1 MSIKSPPTLEEFLAA
16 PTAEITSVAPAT
28 MIYGVGGTRRHA
40 IFEGIEPWSDEYIS
54 WARASTVQS
63 AELIFR
69 HGVQNLLMVALVPS
83 NLKEVNRYQKQLF
96 AKAQWVMAGTES
108 LTDYAR
114 LGWRVRLLGAEHVPE
129 LQTTAQLLRNVTPAQ
144 SPHTFYWSVVT
155 DEESPW
161 RMLLTAAQRSQ
172 ATTRA
177 EVVRALYGEDIPP
190 ATLYLAFGKP
200 AISLDIIPPLLI
212 GNIQCYWTQQP
223 GYTLTEKQLRT
234 VLYDYAYLRRTWRE
248 EKLDRAKAA
257 LADRPAWE
265 EGPIL
270 GLGMQLGPFWYPA
283 PMFSPAWPTL

>member
-1 MSIKSPPTLEEFLAA
+1 MSVKLPPTLEEFLAA
-16 PTAEITSVAPAT
+16 PTAEIASVAPAT

-54 WARASTVQS
+54 WARASTVKS

-83 NLKEVNRYQKQLF
+83 NLKEVNRYQEQLF
-96 AKAQWVMAGTES
+96 AKAQWVMAGAES
-108 LTDYAR
+108 LADYAR
-114 LGWRVRLLGAEHVPE
+114 LGWRVRLLGTDHVPE
-129 LQTTAQLLRNVTPAQ
+129 LQTTAQLLRNVTPTQ
-144 SPHTFYWSVVT
+144 SAHTFYWSVVT

-177 EVVRALYGEDIPP
+177 EVARALYGEDIPP

-234 VLYDYAYLRRTWRE
+234 ILYDYAYLRHTWRE
-248 EKLDRAKAA
+248 DKLDRAKEA

-265 EGPIL
+265 AGPIL
-270 GLGMQLGPFWYPA
+270 GLGMHLGPFWYPA
-283 PMFSPAWPTL
+283 PMLSPAWSIL